1 MKSVKAVI
9 PGDYIFENPYCTRSI
24 WIVVKV
30 GRSITSIRYH
40 PIVTAL
46 AGYRTFAFVTLVIAI
61 LFTTC
66 SSSTRGE
73 HAKPQSVDF
82 GLDVYQ
88 LLHKA
93 CFECHGVKKQAGDLR
108 LDSSSALSESGSV
121 VPGDPDGSELLRRI
135 TLPKGHEEIMPAI
148 GEPLSAREIDRIRRW
163 IGAGAVWPDTFEAKK
178 HWSYISP
185 VRPKVPNLATHQNSA
200 RGWGR
205 NEIDSFVLAKLLSE
219 NLVPSAEADPAT
231 LVRRVFLDVIGLPPT
246 PDEVDAFVAEPT
258 DHAYLQIVD
267 ELLSRPQFGER
278 WGRGWLDLARYAD
291 SHGFQ
296 RDDLREIWAYRDWVI
311 RALNDDMPF
320 DRFTIEQIAG
330 DLLPNATEAQKIAT
344 GFHRCTPTNVE
355 AGSLPEE
362 TRVEQVIDRVNTTGA
377 VWLGTTLEC
386 CQCHDHKY
394 DPFSNRDYY
403 SLLAFFNSTEMEA
416 DRTNP
421 KTPSSIQFKGP
432 QMEIASPV
440 KDSQR
445 IALKVK
451 QDELTS
457 QLADRKTE
465 LSKHMDSWASRF
477 QMSLSDALKWH
488 PLEVID
494 FRSKG
499 ADDSYRVLKDGSV
512 LLVGNEPPD
521 TDVYEVTV
529 KADLQGIVAF
539 RLDALT
545 HESLPGGGSGR
556 GDPVRTNF
564 VLNRFSA
571 EVVEVS
577 PDDGVATETPA
588 KLAFTRATADFSQ
601 QGWEVNGALS
611 DIVRSGWAIS
621 PQFGK
626 PHWAQFVLAETLNA
640 NSKQLITFRLVHRF
654 GGARSIGRLQLSA
667 VTGNLDAQSVP
678 GDVAKILAKQS
689 PEWSKKD
696 RNDLLAYRCHHD
708 EPSKRLSVQIEK
720 LKKQLVEL
728 APDTTLVMI
737 ELPQPRM
744 SYVFER
750 GDYRNRG
757 ETLQPTTPKILHAM
771 PDGPLNRL
779 TLAKWLVDPTN
790 PLVARVT
797 VNRWWA
803 EIFGRGIVPTLED
816 FGIKGD
822 TASHPELL
830 DWLAVEFM
838 ENGWSRKKLIRT
850 ILLSSTYRQSSFVS
864 HELRKFD
871 DANQFLARGP
881 RFRMSAEM
889 IRDNLLAV
897 SGLLDLKQFGP
908 SIRPYQPDGIWSKVG
923 GQNYDYK
930 VSPGSEQ
937 YRRGIYVVL
946 KRGAPYPSFM
956 NFDASAR
963 LACTVQR
970 SRTNT
975 PLQALTLLNDPVYV
989 AAADALARRVLT
1001 NSHATTAGEKI
1012 AYAFQLSTGRRP
1024 MEPEANVLMDLLE
1037 TQRSI
1042 NLATM
1047 NDQVPPKGS
1056 KNRPTGVSAADFAA
1070 WNSVAMTLLNL
1081 HETITKN

>member
-1 MKSVKAVI
+1 MLLLTS
-9 PGDYIFENPYCTRSI
+9 
-24 WIVVKV
+24 
-30 GRSITSIRYH
+30 GR
-40 PIVTAL
+40 A
-46 AGYRTFAFVTLVIAI
+46 
-61 LFTTC
+61 
-66 SSSTRGE
+66 TRGE
-73 HAKPQSVDF
+73 DAKAQTVEF
-82 GLDVYQ
+82 GRDVYE

-93 CFECHGVKKQAGDLR
+93 CFECHGGKKQEGDLR
-108 LDSSSALSESGSV
+108 LDSSQALSESGSV
-121 VPGDPDGSELLRRI
+121 VPGDPGRSELLRRI
-135 TLPKGHEEIMPAI
+135 TLPKGHDGIMPAI
-148 GEPLSAREIDRIRRW
+148 GEPLSVREIDGIRRW
-163 IGAGAVWPDTFEAKK
+163 INSGAVWSDTFEAQK

-185 VRPKVPNLATHQNSA
+185 VRPTVPDLTLKHGFDSNWA
-200 RGWGR
+200 R
-205 NEIDSFVLAKLLSE
+205 NEVDAFVLAKLQSQGLRA
-219 NLVPSAEADPAT
+219 SAEADPAT
-231 LVRRVFLDVIGLPPT
+231 LVRRLFFDVIGLPPT
-246 PDEVDAFVAEPT
+246 PADVNAFVAEPT
-258 DHAYLQIVD
+258 DEAYIRLVD

-278 WGRGWLDLARYAD
+278 WAREWLDLARYAD
-291 SHGFQ
+291 SHLFQ

-311 RALNDDMPF
+311 CALNDDMPF

-394 DPFSNRDYY
+394 DPFSNKDYY
-403 SLLAFFNSTEMEA
+403 GLLAFFNNTEMEA

-421 KTPSSIQFKGP
+421 NTPSSIQFKGP
-432 QMEIASPV
+432 QMEITSVV
-440 KDSQR
+440 KDAER
-445 IALKVK
+445 NALKAT
-451 QDELTS
+451 QHELTV
-457 QLADRKTE
+457 QLAARRTE
-465 LSKHMDSWASRF
+465 LADHLKSWAANF
-477 QMSLSDALKWH
+477 QQSLSEAPQLH
-488 PLEVID
+488 TLQVVD
-494 FRSKG
+494 FRSTG
-499 ADDSYRVLKDGSV
+499 TVDAREVLEDGSV
-512 LLVGNEPPD
+512 LLVGTDPPA
-521 TDVYEVTV
+521 TDVYEVIV
-529 KADLQGIVAF
+529 KTGLQNITAF
-539 RLDALT
+539 RLDTLR
-545 HESLPGGGSGR
+545 HESLPGGGPGR

-571 EVVEVS
+571 DVAEVAPNVEVTTGKQTTLEFS
-577 PDDGVATETPA
+577 G
-588 KLAFTRATADFSQ
+588 ATADFSQ
-601 QGWEVNGALS
+601 KGWEVNGALS
-611 DIVRSGWAIS
+611 DAARSGWAIA

-626 PHWAQFVLAETLNA
+626 PHWAQFVLAAPFNA
-640 NSKQLITFRLVHRF
+640 HSEQLITFKLVQEF
-654 GGARSIGRLQLSA
+654 GSARSIGRLLLSA
-667 VTGNLDAQSVP
+667 VTGNLDTQSVP
-678 GDVAKILAKQS
+678 ENVAKIVAKQS
-689 PEWSKKD
+689 AGWSMKD
-696 RNDLLAYRCHHD
+696 RNDLLEYRSLQD
-708 EPSKRLSVQIEK
+708 KSSKQLTAQIEK
-720 LKKQLVEL
+720 QKKQLAEL

-750 GDYRNRG
+750 GDYRNKG
-757 ETLQPTTPKILHAM
+757 ETVQPATPGILHTIPA
-771 PDGPLNRL
+771 GPLNRL
-779 TLAKWLVDPTN
+779 TLAKWLVDPAN
-790 PLVARVT
+790 PLVGRVT

-816 FGIKGD
+816 FGVKGD
-822 TASHPELL
+822 TASHPKLL

-864 HELRKFD
+864 DEVRELD
-871 DANQFLARGP
+871 DANQLLARGP

-908 SIRPYQPDGIWSKVG
+908 SIHPYQPDGIWSKVG

-956 NFDASAR
+956 NFDASSR

-989 AAADALARRVLT
+989 AAADSLARRVLK
-1001 NSHATTAGEKI
+1001 NKHAATADEKI
-1012 AYAFQLSTGRRP
+1012 EYAFQLSTGRRP
-1024 MEPEANVLMDLLE
+1024 MQTEAGVLMDLLE
-1037 TQRSI
+1037 TQRRV
-1042 NLATM
+1042 NLAAINGQKWLTKIA
-1047 NDQVPPKGS
+1047 DL
-1056 KNRPTGVSAADFAA
+1056 PTGLSASEFAG
-1070 WNSVAMTLLNL
+1070 WKSVAMTLLNL